1 MRLLFSNEVIM
12 ASRFFQQ
19 FTLSLNHIPVFLE
32 GSAAIGGSGAT
43 SALKGSGILSLTRV
57 AAGTYK
63 LVLED
68 DYNRFLGFKAIAEAP
83 VTGLAITAGSFVSGT
98 LYEIVTVGTTDYSA
112 VGLDAGVT
120 AAPGVAFVASGVGA
134 GTGTVKALGASGVYA
149 IELAGDPQLS
159 VWTTAAGSGSIIY
172 FLTLDASGSP
182 VDPAD
187 GSKLYFQVWLR
198 NSSVKGKG
206 E

>member
-1 MRLLFSNEVIM
+1 M
-12 ASRFFQQ
+12 ANRFLQQ
-19 FTLSLNHIPVFLE
+19 FTFSFNHYPVWIE
-32 GSAAIGGSGAT
+32 GSAAIGASGAT
-43 SALKGSGILSLTRV
+43 SALTGSGVTSLTRV

-68 DYNRFLGFKAIAEAP
+68 NYNRFLHFCAALESP
-83 VTGLAITAGSFVSGT
+83 VTGSAVTAGSFVSGT
-98 LYEIVTVGTTDYSA
+98 VYEIVTVGNTDYSA

-120 AAPGVAFVASGVGA
+120 AAPGVVFVASGAGS
-134 GTGTVKALGASGVYA
+134 GTGTVKAIGVAGVHTVEVLGNPALTVA
-149 IELAGDPQLS
+149 PS
-159 VWTTAAGSGSIIY
+159 VKGAIIY
-172 FLTLDASGSP
+172 FQTLDATG
-182 VDPAD
+182 VAADPTS

>member
-1 MRLLFSNEVIM
+1 M

-19 FTLSLNHIPVFLE
+19 FTLSLNHLPVFLE
-32 GSAAIGGSGAT
+32 GSALIGASGAT

-68 DYNRFLGFKAIAEAP
+68 DYNRFLGFEACFESG
-83 VTGLAITAGSFVSGT
+83 VTGSAITAGSFVSGT

-112 VGLDAGVT
+112 VGLSAGIT

-134 GTGTVKALGASGVYA
+134 GTGTVKALACSGIYA
-149 IELAGDPQLS
+149 VELAGDPQLS
-159 VWTTAAGSGSIIY
+159 IASTVQGSGSVIHFVTY
-172 FLTLDASGSP
+172 DTAGAP
-182 VDPAD
+182 ADPAS
-187 GSKLYFQVWLR
+187 GSKLYFAVLLR

>member
-1 MRLLFSNEVIM
+1 M

-32 GSAAIGGSGAT
+32 GSALIGASGAT
-43 SALKGSGILSLTRV
+43 SQLKGSGILSLTRV

-68 DYNRFLGFKAIAEAP
+68 DYNRFLGLNTIFEAP
-83 VTGLAITAGSFVSGT
+83 VTGSAITAGSFVSGT
-98 LYEIVTVGTTDYSA
+98 LYEIVTVGTTDYSL

-120 AAPGVAFVASGVGA
+120 AAPGVAFIASGVGA
-134 GTGTVKALGASGVYA
+134 GTGTVKAVGSSGVHVVQV
-149 IELAGDPQLS
+149 AGDPQTS
-159 VWTTAAGSGSIIY
+159 VWTTAAGSGSVIY
-172 FLTLDASGSP
+172 FLTIDSTGAVADPASGS
-182 VDPAD
+182 
-187 GSKLYFQVWLR
+187 KIFLQVWLR